1 VGWDD
6 VDGSA
11 DCAVAPVRREDN
23 DGGDTGF
30 ERAMKVGK
38 ALPEEKKANSSTG
51 EIRGHPRLRVSQEYL
66 TLMNWQVL

>member
-1 VGWDD
+1 LRIFYRAVTYKISWDSVGRDD

-23 DGGDTGF
+23 DGGDPGL

-38 ALPEEKKANSSTG
+38 ALPEEKKENSSTG
-51 EIRGHPRLRVSQEYL
+51 EI
-66 TLMNWQVL
+66 